1 MNARWNASDRAEIN
15 SETELRKFHMIKLLT
30 FLHDFT
36 NVTACM
42 YANFCLKNNNNNCHK
57 TMKTIR

>member
-1 MNARWNASDRAEIN
+1 MNARWNASDRAEIQ

-30 FLHDFT
+30 LLHDFT

-42 YANFCLKNNNNNCHK
+42 KANFCLK
-57 TMKTIR
+57 MITIIVIKR